1 MVAFMKFIFRQRLC
15 LLSLLI
21 GICYF
26 SLWRSGFLNFDDSV
40 HFYNLSALH
49 DYSRGSLFR
58 LFLEPNTT
66 SHIYCPLTIVSF
78 MLENLLWGI
87 NSRMAH
93 LVNFLFFILI
103 VFQVDR
109 LGRRMGL
116 SLGAAFMAASVFA
129 LHPLH
134 VEPVSWITARK
145 DVLYGIFYLLS
156 LVFYVL
162 HLQKGKGSAYLVA
175 LLCAGLSV
183 LSKSMALSL
192 PFVLLLIR
200 WFMGKRDFVSAL
212 WSLLPF
218 VLVVEPIALITYLQ
232 NSRQVPLVLP
242 DSFLIW
248 TWSMGFYLIKFFFP
262 FGLSPVYR
270 VPSPISFL
278 NPAYLSGFFI
288 FLSSAVIVVKS
299 SRFRWPVF
307 AVLFYAVST
316 FFLWRYDVYDLTIVA
331 DRFMFIPSVGLCLCL
346 GWGLGKFIE
355 SSGSARFWRVIIV
368 LAFFLF
374 LAVLSFRQVQIWKN
388 SWSFWSRV
396 QAAGGVS
403 DLSLKGRLGCLSS
416 DACFMESR
424 ADILRDLLERR
435 INRISVPTGI
445 VSGKMQ
451 YFRLLYAYRDYRRIG
466 SVELK
471 ERLLY
476 NVLRLRRLTGCSA
489 AEARIVQYSRQYP
502 LAADEFIYN
511 AIAALFRQD
520 WFAARDNIAIAEDLA
535 PSRAAVLAL
544 RAALQRIQGEQTSA
558 SENFCR
564 ARQKSPDDPVV
575 LFVSRQYFAEVLFS
589 CAN

>member
-1 MVAFMKFIFRQRLC
+1 MVAFMKFILSQRLYVLI
-15 LLSLLI
+15 LLT
-21 GICYF
+21 GICYS
-26 SLWRSGFLNFDDSV
+26 SLGWSGFLNFDDSI
-40 HFYNLSALH
+40 HFYNHAIVYNYSLKALFDFFLQPDSAN
-49 DYSRGSLFR
+49 SV
-58 LFLEPNTT
+58 
-66 SHIYCPLTIVSF
+66 YCPLTLASF

-87 NSRMAH
+87 NSCMAH

-116 SLGAAFMAASVFA
+116 SPGAALMAASVFA

-162 HLQKGKGSAYLVA
+162 YLQKGKGSAYLVA

-200 WFMGKRDFVSAL
+200 WFMGKRDFVPAL

-262 FGLSPVYR
+262 FGLTPVYR
-270 VPSPISFL
+270 VPLPVSFF
-278 NPAYLSGFFI
+278 NPAYLSGLFI
-288 FLSSAVIVVKS
+288 FLSAALIVFKS
-299 SRFRWPVF
+299 SRFRWPAF
-307 AVLFYAVST
+307 GVLFYALST

-368 LAFFLF
+368 LALFLF
-374 LAVLSFRQVQIWKN
+374 LAVLSFRQVKIWKN

-396 QAAGGVS
+396 QAAGGIS

-435 INRISVPTGI
+435 INRILVPADI

-476 NVLRLRRLTGCSA
+476 NILRLRRLTGCSA
-489 AEARIVQYSRQYP
+489 VEARIVEYSRQYP
-502 LAADEFIYN
+502 LAADEFIHN
-511 AIAALFRQD
+511 AISALLRQD
-520 WFAARDNIAIAEDLA
+520 RIAARDNIAIAADLA

-544 RAALQRIQGEQTSA
+544 RAALQRIQGEQTFA
-558 SENFCR
+558 SENLCR